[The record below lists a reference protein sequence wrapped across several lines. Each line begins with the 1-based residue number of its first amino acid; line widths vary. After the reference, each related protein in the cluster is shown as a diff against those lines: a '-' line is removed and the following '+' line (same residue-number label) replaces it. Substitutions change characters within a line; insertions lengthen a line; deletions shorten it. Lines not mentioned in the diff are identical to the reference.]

1 MMSCSLGMKISPLA
15 LYLILL
21 SIAVLLSVLVLE
33 VVVIWLS

>member
-1 MMSCSLGMKISPLA
+1 MKISPLA

-21 SIAVLLSVLVLE
+21 SIAVLLSLLVLE